1 MRTTLNLDDE
11 LLERAR
17 EYTGIQQK
25 TALIHEALRR
35 LVRHEAGKRLI
46 ALGGTMPDAAAAPR
60 RRSNLTRRKGS
71 GRSRQ

>member
-1 MRTTLNLDDE
+1 MHMRTTLNLDDK
-11 LLERAR
+11 LLETAR
-17 EYTGIQQK
+17 DYTGIEEK

-60 RRSNLTRRKGS
+60 RRSKKTR
-71 GRSRQ
+71 